1 MNFMRNND
9 DLVLNS
15 TWHILQIEQTFEP
28 GILKLWASTN
38 QGFMFSVRLQVGR
51 TVYINSK
58 VINNG
63 ADFSKVQ
70 KDLPRGRKIY
80 HLYEWKT
87 TEEDF

>member
-38 QGFMFSVRLQVGR
+38 QGFMFSVRL
-51 TVYINSK
+51 
-58 VINNG
+58 
-63 ADFSKVQ
+63 
-70 KDLPRGRKIY
+70 
-80 HLYEWKT
+80 
-87 TEEDF
+87 